1 MKVPISE
8 FAVIDL
14 DAPVLPAY
22 EAGVEGVTHWVVW
35 CKHCRKWHRHGAA
48 EGHREAHCQ
57 DSSSPYWKQG
67 YNLRMRGS
75 GSGQGRNR
83 TKDR

>member
-8 FAVIDL
+8 FDVIDL

-22 EAGVEGVTHWVVW
+22 EVVVKGAVRWIVW
-35 CKHCRKWHRHGAA
+35 CKHCKNWHEHGPI

-57 DSSSPYWKQG
+57 DSRSPYWKHG
-67 YNLRMRGS
+67 YNLAYAG
-75 GSGQGRNR
+75 NR
-83 TKDR
+83 KDCFRVLGLR